1 MMRSRRAY
9 ALTRQETNSGAER
22 IYGAEGFIFPPGRQ
36 LLAHAHTPNIWL
48 FEVYSWGRLYVI
60 VDSFVS
66 IHPKG
71 CTYLVGNY
79 SMFAPLGCSF
89 CIDTAPNRPHV

>member
-36 LLAHAHTPNIWL
+36 LMAHAHTQNIWL
-48 FEVYSWGRLYVI
+48 LEVFSWGRLYVI
-60 VDSFVS
+60 LDSFV
-66 IHPKG
+66 
-71 CTYLVGNY
+71 TQ
-79 SMFAPLGCSF
+79 
-89 CIDTAPNRPHV
+89 

>member
-1 MMRSRRAY
+1 MEASGIAELTHFHFNGGHLEVNSDMMRSRRAY

-36 LLAHAHTPNIWL
+36 LLAHAHTHNIWL

-60 VDSFVS
+60 LDSFV
-66 IHPKG
+66 
-71 CTYLVGNY
+71 T
-79 SMFAPLGCSF
+79 
-89 CIDTAPNRPHV
+89 R